1 MFLFSLL
8 CNKFYHDLA
17 MKGGDCPLAEV
28 DCPFKVYFV
37 AMQEHTQTSRTVFG
51 VPCPDPGQ
59 VFHGT
64 QTERREKCRYCLT
77 AGSSPWKAKQLTPR

>member
-28 DCPFKVYFV
+28 DCSFKVYFV
-37 AMQEHTQTSRTVFG
+37 TMQEHTQTSRTLFS
-51 VPCPDPGQ
+51 VPCSDPGQ

-64 QTERREKCRYCLT
+64 QTERREKCRH
-77 AGSSPWKAKQLTPR
+77 SPTTEGMSIEP